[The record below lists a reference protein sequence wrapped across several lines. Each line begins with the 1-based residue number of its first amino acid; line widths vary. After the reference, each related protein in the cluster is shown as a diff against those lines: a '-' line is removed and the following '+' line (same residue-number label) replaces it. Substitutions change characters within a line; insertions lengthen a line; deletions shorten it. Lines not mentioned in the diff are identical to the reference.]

1 MANYEV
7 DYSYDMEEF
16 HTNVLIANNSEAAED
31 ETMRYV
37 SDSFPQAK
45 NIHIDA
51 VREIPAAA

>member
-1 MANYEV
+1 MPNYEV
-7 DYSYDMEEF
+7 DYSYDIEEF
-16 HTNVLIANNSEAAED
+16 ATNALYADNAEAAED

-37 SDSFPQAK
+37 TDSFSLAK